1 MGLLTVDR
9 GGVQKDAMKTAKWW
23 LPWLAVT
30 VVALGFA
37 NFLAFFVESL
47 ALGGDALNGRM
58 IDGHYFIASHGTYTE
73 VTQAVW
79 TLSRIHAIATFVSW
93 PFVLISMA
101 FLVFRYAFPFAMA
114 GRASGN
120 ADARVRAVRASGE
133 PIWSGWPGGI
143 AGGLFASIGMLQAAV
158 YPGGIVARVRFMSP
172 FATPVEEIKS
182 VRFGRRRLWPTIE
195 IEHQGVDVASPL
207 VLYGGRTSPQA
218 AAVSALV
225 TDTPRTGD
233 APESPVTDSE
243 AAHHP
248 MDAWARAASER
259 ANPPGPVRA
268 ASLFGL
274 LVGAVIIAIGVLW
287 AVPTLGPFGIFWTG
301 GAVIILVVNV
311 RRFVL
316 RGW

>member
-1 MGLLTVDR
+1 
-9 GGVQKDAMKTAKWW
+9 MKTAKWW

-30 VVALGFA
+30 VVAVGFA

-47 ALGGDALNGRM
+47 ALGGDALNGRVT
-58 IDGHYFIASHGTYTE
+58 DGHYFIASHGTYTE

-79 TLSRIHAIATFVSW
+79 TVSRIHAIATFVSW

-101 FLVFRYAFPFAMA
+101 FLVFRYGFPFAMA

-120 ADARVRAVRASGE
+120 TDARVHAIRASGE

-143 AGGLFASIGMLQAAV
+143 AGGVFASIGMLHAAV
-158 YPGGIVARVRFMSP
+158 YPGGIVARLRFMSP
-172 FATPVEEIKS
+172 FATRVEEIRS
-182 VRFGRRRLWPTIE
+182 VRFGRRWLWPTIE
-195 IEHQGVDVASPL
+195 VEHQGIDVASPL
-207 VLYGGRTSPQA
+207 VLYGGRTSRQA
-218 AAVSALV
+218 AAVSALARDMRG
-225 TDTPRTGD
+225 TRD
-233 APESPVTDSE
+233 APESPLTDSE
-243 AAHHP
+243 AARLP
-248 MDAWARAASER
+248 MDVWARAANER

-274 LVGAVIIAIGVLW
+274 LVGAVIVGIGVLW
-287 AVPTLGPFGIFWTG
+287 AVPTLGPFGVFWTG

-311 RRFVL
+311 RRFFL